1 MNRAAGH
8 MKRVEIVKGDAVE
21 TIEEYVSNNPALT
34 VALLYLDFDIY
45 KPTKVALEKLIPLV
59 CKGGI
64 IAFDEFNYDKFPGET
79 EAVKEYFKVN
89 EIKLERFYFDPFIGY
104 TVI

>member
-1 MNRAAGH
+1 MTTMNISA
-8 MKRVEIVKGDAVE
+8 
-21 TIEEYVSNNPALT
+21 TT
-34 VALLYLDFDIY
+34 YLPKLCLEHRQKF
-45 KPTKVALEKLIPLV
+45 TKVALEKLFPLV

-79 EAVKEYFKVN
+79 EAVKEYFNIN

-104 TVI
+104 MKV